1 MAAKTSLFARRLAPL
16 MQAHR
21 LLKSTILGT
30 LTLSLAVAACSGD
43 DDATE
48 TNDNGGAGADG
59 GGTTNGGSAG
69 SGGSAGKAGSAPQAG
84 NGGADQTGGT
94 GGDSNP
100 VGGASLGGDAAGG
113 TSTAGGE
120 GGSGG
125 DATIPVVCPSVV
137 SPGQAGYV
145 EDIGTVNVTKAGV
158 SVTTFNLNFAFG
170 SSVFHAASDDA
181 NVFWAVTDR
190 GPNVDCDSAT
200 LSANKDYC
208 LAANKLFSRP
218 SFTPTIVKV
227 RLTRAAA
234 PGCELE
240 VSVEDAIEIVNSSGV
255 NVSGLPIAPAYNTEE
270 AVAPDQSILPDNND
284 GMDTEGL
291 VRLADGSFWLSE
303 EYGPSLVHV
312 DVDGVVLERVT
323 PAGVNVGSGYT
334 PKATVTDG
342 LPAILGKRKQ
352 NRGFESLALSPDGKF
367 LYVSTQSPLLQ
378 PDKAIGE
385 ASLNIRLF
393 KLELNANHSFKQ
405 VTGEWLYV
413 MDAASTFI
421 PAGGTSPKAKDLK
434 ISEMVALGA
443 DDLLVQ
449 ERTDDYFKI
458 FRVKLADADTLAAKW
473 DALATDPSLEKLVPA
488 DFAGASVTA
497 LAKIPVFDMVTY
509 TGSPALP
516 KKIEGVG
523 VLGDQLLL
531 VNDND
536 FGIDSA
542 QKTLVTLL
550 PLPAAAK

>member
-1 MAAKTSLFARRLAPL
+1 MKAKRF
-16 MQAHR
+16 
-21 LLKSTILGT
+21 LKSTVLGT
-30 LTLSLAVAACSGD
+30 FALSVAVAACSGD

-48 TNDNGGAGADG
+48 PNDNGGAGADG
-59 GGTTNGGSAG
+59 GGTKTGGSAG
-69 SGGSAGKAGSAPQAG
+69 SGAGKAGSAPQAG
-84 NGGADQTGGT
+84 NGGSAPQAGSGGADDTAGT
-94 GGDSNP
+94 GGDP
-100 VGGASLGGDAAGG
+100 VAGASLGGDAAGG
-113 TSTAGGE
+113 TGTIGGE

-125 DATIPVVCPSVV
+125 EGTTPLVCPSLV
-137 SPGQAGYV
+137 SPGQAMYF
-145 EDIGTVNVTKAGV
+145 EDIGTVNVTKAGAP
-158 SVTTFNLNFAFG
+158 VTTFNLNFAFG
-170 SSVFHAASDDA
+170 SSVFHGASDEA

-200 LSANKDYC
+200 LSVNKDYC
-208 LAANKLFSRP
+208 LAANKLFLRP

-234 PGCELE
+234 PGCQLE
-240 VSVEDAIEIVNSSGV
+240 VAVEDAVEIVNSSGL
-255 NVSGLPIAPAYNTEE
+255 NVSGLPITPAYNTEE
-270 AVAPDQSILPDNND
+270 AVAPDGSILPDNDD

-334 PKATVTDG
+334 PKAMVTDG

-352 NRGFESLALSPDGKF
+352 NRGFESLALSPEGNF
-367 LYVSTQSPLLQ
+367 LYVATQSPLLQ
-378 PDKAIGE
+378 PDKATGE

-393 KLELNANHSFKQ
+393 KLELNANHTFKQ

-413 MDAASTFI
+413 MEAASTFV
-421 PAGGTSPKAKDLK
+421 PAGGTLPKTKDLK

-458 FRVKLADADTLAAKW
+458 FRVKLADADKLAAKW
-473 DALATDPSLEKLVPA
+473 DVLATDPSLEKLLQA
-488 DFAGASVTA
+488 DLAGASVTA
-497 LAKIPVFDMVTY
+497 LAKTPVFDMVTY
-509 TGSPALP
+509 AGSPALP
-516 KKIEGVG
+516 KKVEGVG

-536 FGIDSA
+536 FGIDPT